1 MDVSRRDG
9 KRLHS
14 GLAVFALAVTG
25 LTVAGCTGFRA
36 ERHGKDLGEAL
47 CDLEGAET
55 AEDAGEATNDVA
67 AELERALRI
76 VGRPVHEDVDDIQE
90 NLSDLT
96 EHVGQPLLI
105 EQDLANIRRNFAA
118 ATAVADAS
126 TKRFYE
132 GVMEGLAE
140 CTP

>member
-9 KRLHS
+9 KRPHS
-14 GLAVFALAVTG
+14 AFAGFALAVTA

-47 CDLEGAET
+47 CNLEGAET
-55 AEDAGEATNDVA
+55 AEDVGEATNDVA
-67 AELERALRI
+67 TELERALRI
-76 VGRPVHEDVDDIQE
+76 VGRPVQEDVDDIQE

>member
-1 MDVSRRDG
+1 VDVSRRDR
-9 KRLHS
+9 KRVHT
-14 GLAVFALAVTG
+14 GLAALALAATG
-25 LTVAGCTGFRA
+25 LGVAGCTGFRA
-36 ERHGKDLGEAL
+36 ERHGKDLGQAL
-47 CDLEGAET
+47 CDLEGADT
-55 AEDAGEATNDVA
+55 AEDVSEATADVA

-76 VGRPVHEDVDDIQE
+76 VGRPVGEDVDDIEE

-132 GVMEGLAE
+132 GVMQGLAD

>member
-9 KRLHS
+9 KRPHS
-14 GLAVFALAVTG
+14 TLAAVALAVTA
-25 LTVAGCTGFRA
+25 LTVAGCTGLRA

-47 CDLEGAET
+47 CDLKGAET
-55 AEDAGEATNDVA
+55 AEDVGEATSDVA

-76 VGRPVHEDVDDIQE
+76 VGRPVQEDVDDIQE